1 MIDYTQTYK
10 TLSSPPNV
18 MKAILAHPLNP
29 SKKSIELGIFNSHR
43 FAFYFWAK
51 WSKEKKDKIV
61 PHLVTFDWH
70 QDLAYPEDTEKDWL
84 GKLDLNN
91 LFEVSFYSWAKL
103 HPHNDNHIVSAA
115 YLNLIGDIYVVCK
128 QTHYGKV
135 DDGVKQFKDIHGHVH
150 HIRKF
155 ENHEMLIKYV
165 ETQNIEQI
173 YFDIDLDYFTIEN
186 STSNDKQYFTY
197 MKDKDIKE
205 VFNLNG
211 PLMQWVTKRI
221 EGMTIAFEPEHTG
234 SINKSMK
241 YFGLLEK
248 LFFNG
253 SVFQWKTTWRHLK
266 R

>member
-1 MIDYTQTYK
+1 MIEYTQTHK
-10 TLSSPPNV
+10 TWSSPPNV
-18 MKAILAHPLNP
+18 MKVILAHPFYS

-51 WSKEKKDKIV
+51 WSNEKKDDVV
-61 PHLVTFDWH
+61 PDLVTFDWH
-70 QDLAYPEDTEKDWL
+70 QDLAYPEDTEKEWL

-91 LFEVSFYSWAKL
+91 LFEVSFYAWAKL
-103 HPHNDNHIVSAA
+103 YPHNDNHIVSAA

-128 QTHYGKV
+128 QAHYGKV
-135 DDGVKQFKDIHGHVH
+135 DDGVKEFKDIHGHIH

-155 ENHEMLIKYV
+155 ENHETLIKYV
-165 ETQNIEQI
+165 GTQNIEQV

-186 STSNDKQYFTY
+186 STSNDKQHFTY
-197 MKDKDIKE
+197 VKDKAIKE
-205 VFNLNG
+205 IFNFDS
-211 PLMQWVTKRI
+211 PLMQWVTKRV
-221 EGMTIAFEPEHTG
+221 EGMTIALEPEHTG